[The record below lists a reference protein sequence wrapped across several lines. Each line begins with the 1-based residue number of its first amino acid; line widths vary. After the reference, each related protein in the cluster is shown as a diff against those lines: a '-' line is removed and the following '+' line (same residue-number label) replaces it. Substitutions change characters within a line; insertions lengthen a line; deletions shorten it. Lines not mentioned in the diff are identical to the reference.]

1 MVAPSTRPRRGKVSA
16 SPGGATPLPEPG
28 IDLGPL
34 SESVGYGLQRAQLA
48 VRSAVVD
55 ALARVD
61 LSPGRFALLNVID
74 RNPGVSQ
81 VDAGVALGI
90 QPTNVTP
97 LLRDLE
103 RRGLIARRTSPSSR
117 RTKMLELTSAGRRC
131 LGRAQR
137 LHREV
142 EQRIF
147 RSLGSRR
154 RGLLLRWLE
163 QLTTIQ

>member
-1 MVAPSTRPRRGKVSA
+1 MAARVTRPRRAKVSA
-16 SPGGATPLPEPG
+16 SPGGGTPLPEPG

-34 SESVGYGLQRAQLA
+34 SVSVGYGLQRAQLA

-55 ALARVD
+55 ALAQVD
-61 LSPGRFALLNVID
+61 LSPGRFAVLNVID

-81 VDAGVALGI
+81 VDAGAALGI

-103 RRGLIARRTSPSSR
+103 KRGLIARQTSPRSR
-117 RTKMLELTSAGRRC
+117 RTKMLELTPAGRRC
-131 LGRAQR
+131 LGRALR
-137 LHREV
+137 LHQAV
-142 EQRIF
+142 EQRIA
-147 RSLGSRR
+147 RSLGSKRR
-154 RGLLLRWLE
+154 ELLVKCLE